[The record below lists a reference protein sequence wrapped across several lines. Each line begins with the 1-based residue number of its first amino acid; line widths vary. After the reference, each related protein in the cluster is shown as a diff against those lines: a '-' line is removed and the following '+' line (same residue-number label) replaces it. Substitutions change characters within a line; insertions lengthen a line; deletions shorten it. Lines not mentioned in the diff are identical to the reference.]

1 MRVFFALFVVALLV
15 GCATSAAIVEI
26 PDIEQS
32 SSLSIEDLRPPNEKE
47 DQTFSLLISS
57 EAYGIFRR
65 GDKRLKP
72 DPVRVLQYKIYK

>member
-1 MRVFFALFVVALLV
+1 
-15 GCATSAAIVEI
+15 
-26 PDIEQS
+26 
-32 SSLSIEDLRPPNEKE
+32 LSIEDLRPPNEKE